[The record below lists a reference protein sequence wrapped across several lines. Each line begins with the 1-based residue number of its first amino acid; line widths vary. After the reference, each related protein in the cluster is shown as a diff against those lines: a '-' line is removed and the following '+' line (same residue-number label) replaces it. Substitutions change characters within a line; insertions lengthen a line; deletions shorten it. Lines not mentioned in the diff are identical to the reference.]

1 MNPMRRFLALVGLS
15 LLAVVATWAFDSA
28 VAGAAP
34 SQPAPPSPPTSVVAP
49 QAPTPPGSPGSS
61 GSTDSSAD
69 DGKASIDVDLGDL
82 GKEPAPGEKPS
93 KSIVVL
99 LGLTV
104 LAIAPALAVMMTSFT
119 RMVVVLS
126 LARNAV
132 GLQSIPPNQVITGLA
147 IFLSLFVMGPT
158 IKQMN
163 DHAWQPYL
171 KGEATQSQALKAAEK
186 PIKTFMLDNTR
197 REELDLMI
205 DLSRSE
211 RPKKPEQLS
220 LMTVIPAYVLSELK
234 SAFIIGL
241 VVLLPFLVIDLV
253 VSSALMSL
261 GMMMLPP
268 VFVSLPFKLLL
279 FVMVDG
285 WGLIAQSLVA
295 NYH

>member
-1 MNPMRRFLALVGLS
+1 MSPFRRFFALVGLS

-28 VAGAAP
+28 VAGA
-34 SQPAPPSPPTSVVAP
+34 QPAPPAPPTPPSSVVAP
-49 QAPTPPGSPGSS
+49 QAPTAPGGSS
-61 GSTDSSAD
+61 SADSGRD

-99 LGLTV
+99 LGLTI
-104 LAIAPALAVMMTSFT
+104 LAIAPSLAVMMTSFT

-147 IFLSLFVMGPT
+147 VFLSLFVMAPT
-158 IKQMN
+158 VKQMN

-171 KGEATQSQALKAAEK
+171 KGEITQSQALKSAEK

-241 VVLLPFLVIDLV
+241 VILLPFLVIDLV
-253 VSSALMSL
+253 VSSGLMSL

>member
-1 MNPMRRFLALVGLS
+1 MRPLRRLLALLGLS
-15 LLAVVATWAFDSA
+15 LLAVVATWALDTS

-34 SQPAPPSPPTSVVAP
+34 TPPSAPSPPASVVAP
-49 QAPTPPGSPGSS
+49 QVPAAPGPSS
-61 GSTDSSAD
+61 SSDTSAD

-104 LAIAPALAVMMTSFT
+104 LAIAPSLAVMMTSFT

-171 KGEATQSQALKAAEK
+171 KGEITQSQALKGAEK

-205 DLSRSE
+205 GLSRTE
-211 RPKKPEQLS
+211 RPKKAEQLS

-241 VVLLPFLVIDLV
+241 VILLPFLVIDLV
-253 VSSALMSL
+253 VSSGLMSL

>member
-1 MNPMRRFLALVGLS
+1 MSPFRRFFALVGLT

-28 VAGAAP
+28 VAGAQVAP
-34 SQPAPPSPPTSVVAP
+34 PAPPTPPSSVVAP
-49 QAPTPPGSPGSS
+49 QAPTAPGGSS
-61 GSTDSSAD
+61 SADSGSD

-82 GKEPAPGEKPS
+82 GKEPGPGEKPS

-99 LGLTV
+99 LGLTI
-104 LAIAPALAVMMTSFT
+104 LAIAPSLAVMMTSFT

-147 IFLSLFVMGPT
+147 VFLSLFVMAPT
-158 IKQMN
+158 VKQMN

-171 KGEATQSQALKAAEK
+171 KGEITQSQALKSAEK

-241 VVLLPFLVIDLV
+241 VILLPFLVIDLV
-253 VSSALMSL
+253 VSSGLMSL